1 MERKPSVL
9 IVDAGEETR
18 EVLGTVLQRRGMQ
31 TLWAEAP
38 EEALQLAQTY
48 QPDLIIL
55 DLQVEDGSANRICQP
70 LAQKVQQTQT
80 PLVVLGRW
88 RAPDRIFPGECFPK
102 PYHYGPLIRTIEQLI
117 QGSMSAQKGQR

>member
-18 EVLGTVLQRRGMQ
+18 EVLGTVLQRRGME
-31 TLWAEAP
+31 TFWAEAP
-38 EEALQLAQTY
+38 EEALQLAQIH

-55 DLQVEDGSANRICQP
+55 DLQGEDGSVDRICQP

-80 PLVVLGRW
+80 PLVVLGTW
-88 RAPDRIFPGECFPK
+88 RRQNRMIPGEVFPK
-102 PYHYGPLIRTIEQLI
+102 PYHYGPLIRKIEQLI
-117 QGSMSAQKGQR
+117 QGSSSAKKGQA